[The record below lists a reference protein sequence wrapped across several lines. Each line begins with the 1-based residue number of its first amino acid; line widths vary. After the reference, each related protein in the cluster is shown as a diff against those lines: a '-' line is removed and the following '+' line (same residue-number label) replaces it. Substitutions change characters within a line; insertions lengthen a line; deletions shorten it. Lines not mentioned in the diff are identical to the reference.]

1 MKNDRL
7 IWFVV
12 FFFQVLIIAGLLL
25 VVLIHSI
32 QVPTPA
38 EIAEYQRLLNAIQSG
53 HESLS
58 ASAQANLLFQIG
70 KMRESFVEFSTK
82 LRSGFIDLI
91 EVLVVCILLE
101 GWLCWK
107 YFRTNSFAVK
117 QD

>member
-25 VVLIHSI
+25 VVLIQSI
-32 QVPTPA
+32 QVPTSA
-38 EIAEYQRLLNAIQSG
+38 EMAEYQRLLNAIQSG
-53 HESLS
+53 HESLTV
-58 ASAQANLLFQIG
+58 SAQANLLFRIG
-70 KMRESFVEFSTK
+70 KMRESFIEFSTK

-91 EVLVVCILLE
+91 EVLAVCILLE

-107 YFRTNSFAVK
+107 YFRANSFAVK